1 MNVSVANIVAI
12 VLSIFVTLVILSALA
27 YRYFT
32 AKRGEQQSAKFDK
45 SPKPKGKII
54 RQRPTPLK
62 LDEIR
67 YKRVPSQ
74 SQFTPLVITPT
85 TPNLFTIPPSR
96 AQLEG
101 GRSGSVTD
109 LPSPHGA
116 NKTGSSP
123 SPRFGHKG
131 PALLHNSPKLL
142 RTMSEGAQCPAA
154 YKTDRV
160 PPHGK
165 IECFL
170 KHEEET
176 NCLFVQVKTL
186 NCSLRSIQYVKRY
199 WVSRA
204 NATECHA
211 FEFECFNSLISSF
224 CVILGETNFK

>member
-1 MNVSVANIVAI
+1 MNVSVANIAAI
-12 VLSIFVTLVILSALA
+12 VLSIFVTLVILFALA

-45 SPKPKGKII
+45 SSKPKGKVI

-62 LDEIR
+62 LHEIR

-109 LPSPHGA
+109 LPSPHGT
-116 NKTGSSP
+116 NKTGLSP

-131 PALLHNSPKLL
+131 PALHNSPKLL
-142 RTMSEGAQCPAA
+142 RTMSEGAHCPAA

-186 NCSLRSIQYVKRY
+186 NCSIRSIQCVIQKGYHFKT
-199 WVSRA
+199 S
-204 NATECHA
+204 ATEFDA

-224 CVILGETNFK
+224 CVILGETNFN